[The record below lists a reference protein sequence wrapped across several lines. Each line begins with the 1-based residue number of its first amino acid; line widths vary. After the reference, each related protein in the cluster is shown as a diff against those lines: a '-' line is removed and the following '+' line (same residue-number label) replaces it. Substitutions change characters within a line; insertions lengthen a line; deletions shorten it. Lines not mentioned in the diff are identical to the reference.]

1 MGPVSFLLRRVN
13 QLLTAQLLK
22 PGKIHKAFSKFYH
35 RHTELI
41 VKYSIGLKT
50 LLQQG
55 ISLLVCYGDLVYKFK
70 KKCSKT

>member
-1 MGPVSFLLRRVN
+1 MLVN
-13 QLLTAQLLK
+13 QILTARLLK
-22 PGKIHKAFSKFYH
+22 PGKIHKAFTKLYY

-55 ISLLVCYGDLVYKFK
+55 IS
-70 KKCSKT
+70 